1 MRSRSAAFYLACALL
16 ISLCCSPHVSAQN
29 ANGTILGRVRVAPG
43 TDLPRPV
50 LVTIDTHGA
59 IVSSTYTDAEG
70 QFWVNGLLGNVYH
83 VNISDDDYLP
93 YSESVPID
101 PAVSAV
107 RSLNIYLTRKPGK
120 EPDKTDSVA
129 GGNPN
134 LVDLSEYTK
143 KAPKKARK
151 EFDSGVEADKK
162 KKLPDAIKHYQ
173 NALAIAPDFYPA
185 HNNLG
190 IDLLSLKQ
198 YEQAQAQFEA
208 AVKVNPSDASAY
220 FNLGNL
226 FYLTNSFATAKDWV
240 DRGLSRQPDSA
251 LGHFIEGALF
261 TQAGKLHEA
270 EITFR
275 RCLELSPIMAKA
287 HLALAN
293 LYLQQHRKDE
303 AIAELKV
310 FVTSFP
316 ADPNTT
322 HAKEVL
328 QKLGATAD
336 ASR

>member
-1 MRSRSAAFYLACALL
+1 MRSRCAAFHLSCVLL
-16 ISLCCSPHVSAQN
+16 VCIAFLSNLQGQN
-29 ANGTILGRVRVAPG
+29 TTGSIIGRVRVAPG
-43 TDLPRPV
+43 TDLPKPV
-50 LVTIDTHGA
+50 LVTIDTHGEV
-59 IVSSTYTDAEG
+59 VSSTYTDPEG
-70 QFWVNGLLGNVYH
+70 QFWANSLLGNVYH
-83 VNISDDDYLP
+83 VTINDDDYLP
-93 YSESVPID
+93 YTESVPID
-101 PAVSAV
+101 PGVSTV
-107 RSLNIYLTRKPGK
+107 RSLNIYLVRKPSK
-120 EPDKTDSVA
+120 EPDKSGTIA

-151 EFDSGVEADKK
+151 EFDAGVEADNK

-190 IDLLSLKQ
+190 IDLLSLKE
-198 YEQAQAQFEA
+198 YEQAKAQFEA

-226 FYLTNSFATAKDWV
+226 FYLTNSFAAAKDWV

-251 LGHFIEGALF
+251 LGHFIQGALF

-270 EITFR
+270 ELTFR
-275 RCLELSPIMAKA
+275 RCLELNPIMAKA
-287 HLALAN
+287 HLALVN
-293 LYLQQHRKDE
+293 LYLQQHRKDD

-310 FVTSFP
+310 FVNSFP
-316 ADPNTT
+316 ADPATS

-336 ASR
+336 TNR